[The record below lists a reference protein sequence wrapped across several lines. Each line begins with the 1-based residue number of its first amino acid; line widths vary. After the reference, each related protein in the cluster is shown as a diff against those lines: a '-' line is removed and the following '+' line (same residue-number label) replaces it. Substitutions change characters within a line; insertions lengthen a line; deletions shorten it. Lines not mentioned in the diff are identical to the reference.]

1 MNNKLNAD
9 IILELQER
17 WERAD
22 KNTIM
27 DNVEHYICAIYPEC
41 ALKWSA
47 KIHTVSELTDSKTD
61 AVYAWFNRGRENVK
75 IPFLKLCKLATSL
88 NVDIENFLI
97 HKGAKDN
104 ENN

>member
-9 IILELQER
+9 IVLELQDK
-17 WERAD
+17 WEHTD
-22 KNTIM
+22 KNIIM
-27 DNVEHYICAIYPEC
+27 DNVEYYIGAIYPEC
-41 ALKWSA
+41 TLKWST

-97 HKGAKDN
+97 TNGIKLMING
-104 ENN
+104 